1 MPQLPIDSFHATS
14 QNNIKWYKVGKGGQ
28 DMLIGRHD
36 SKIDEKNRISF
47 PKKFRSI
54 LGDNLIVTQG
64 FESSLIV
71 ISKDQLRILLEGT
84 KGRPIINKQAR
95 EIERFLLGSAE
106 EVILDQKGRFILP
119 EHLKRY
125 ANLTQEVSCLG
136 IIRYVQIWDKK
147 RWEKHNQE
155 LIKQI
160 EPITEKLSD
169 EP

>member
-1 MPQLPIDSFHATS
+1 
-14 QNNIKWYKVGKGGQ
+14 
-28 DMLIGRHD
+28 MLIGRHD

-47 PKKFRSI
+47 PKKFRKE
-54 LGDNLIVTQG
+54 LGENLIVTQG

-71 ISKDQLRILLEGT
+71 ISKGQLRLLLEGT
-84 KGRPIINKQAR
+84 KGRPIIDKEAR

-125 ANLTQEVSCLG
+125 ANLTQEVTCLG

-147 RWEKHNQE
+147 QWDEHNLE

-169 EP
+169 RTDK

>member
-1 MPQLPIDSFHATS
+1 
-14 QNNIKWYKVGKGGQ
+14 
-28 DMLIGRHD
+28 MLIGRHD

-47 PKKFRSI
+47 PKKFRKE
-54 LGDNLIVTQG
+54 LGDSLIITQG

-71 ISKDQLRILLEGT
+71 ISVGELKLLLEGT
-84 KGRPIINKQAR
+84 KGRPIIDKQAR
-95 EIERFLLGSAE
+95 ETERFLLGSAE

-125 ANLTQEVSCLG
+125 ANLTQEVTCLG
-136 IIRYVQIWDKK
+136 IIRYVQIWDKNK
-147 RWEKHNQE
+147 WEKHNQE

-169 EP
+169 DPSKSSGQAK